1 MHLISLSVDNSETFA
16 SLIKHVAIDVWCST
30 SANLNSLNNPQVYV
44 IAHLKGTLMS
54 PSQFSYI
61 RVANYFFIFKLQIH
75 MWLFQPSHWRESLS
89 LRTASNK
96 YGKIILILFS

>member
-61 RVANYFFIFKLQIH
+61 RVANYFLYLNYKSICDSSNPVTGGN
-75 MWLFQPSHWRESLS
+75 PSPYERPL
-89 LRTASNK
+89 TNM
-96 YGKIILILFS
+96 GK